1 MKKILVL
8 VNFVDKFQNMIDE
21 ALSKKMIDEVIKTDI
36 DNFNKDTDKILENN
50 DRPIFMKGLIE
61 TSDFMRL
68 ILKHG
73 KLYDKSKLLSHCG
86 VFDDRFILTDGAL
99 NINPS
104 REEKVKIIENA
115 LFLFN
120 KLHKD
125 EKAKVSILTPSGK
138 YNPKIQSS
146 VDGVYVMEELE
157 DKADFVFDQLD
168 TAISI
173 KAAEIKGKTLD
184 KESNILLCHDLDSGN
199 ILYKSFTQFCGYL
212 VAGLIIGAKFPICL
226 TSRSDSTESKLK
238 SLSYAIKTLD

>member
-1 MKKILVL
+1 MKKVLVL

-21 ALSKKMIDEVIKTDI
+21 ALSKNMVDEVIKTDI
-36 DNFNKDTDKILENN
+36 DNFNNDTDKILENGN
-50 DRPIFMKGLIE
+50 TPIFMKGLIE

-86 VFDDRFILTDGAL
+86 IFDDRFILTDGAL

-104 REEKVKIIENA
+104 KEEKVKIMENA
-115 LFLFN
+115 IFLFN
-120 KLHKD
+120 KLYKG
-125 EKAKVSILTPSGK
+125 EKAKVSILTPAGK
-138 YNPKIQSS
+138 FNPKIQSS
-146 VDGVYVMEELE
+146 VDGAFVMENLE

-168 TAISI
+168 TAVSN
-173 KAAEIKGKTLD
+173 KAAEIKGKTFD